1 MRSKK
6 PGTGLL
12 ITVLLM
18 LAVLQLA
25 VGLFAIFMVREYR
38 DQVEPE
44 IKAEEHVTQEDQDAI
59 ESDDAADQTDKLDEE
74 EQDDSDLEE
83 EDEEEAEDEEDEED
97 EEEDK
102 DYVMMTVQAP
112 DNYAAVRAGR
122 GTSYK
127 EVGRIVNGNKVAL
140 TDLKNGWYKIA
151 KGKYK
156 GYYTHQSSF
165 VAG

>member
-1 MRSKK
+1 MRSNK
-6 PGTGLL
+6 PKTGLL

-38 DQVEPE
+38 NQVEPE
-44 IKAEEHVTQEDQDAI
+44 IKAEEHVTQEDQDAL
-59 ESDDAADQTDKLDEE
+59 ESDDAADQTDKLDAE

-83 EDEEEAEDEEDEED
+83 EDEEEAEDEKEED

>member
-1 MRSKK
+1 MRSNK
-6 PGTGLL
+6 PKTGLL

-38 DQVEPE
+38 DQIEPE
-44 IKAEEHVTQEDQDAI
+44 IKAEKHVTQEDQDAI

-74 EQDDSDLEE
+74 EQDDSDLE
-83 EDEEEAEDEEDEED
+83 EDEEDEED

-122 GTSYK
+122 GTSYE

>member
-1 MRSKK
+1 MRSNK
-6 PGTGLL
+6 PKTGLL

-25 VGLFAIFMVREYR
+25 VGLFAIFMVRTYR

-44 IKAEEHVTQEDQDAI
+44 TKVEDYVPQDDQDA
-59 ESDDAADQTDKLDEE
+59 L
-74 EQDDSDLEE
+74 
-83 EDEEEAEDEEDEED
+83 EDEEDEDEDD
-97 EEEDK
+97 EEEK
-102 DYVMMTVQAP
+102 DYVTMTVQAP
-112 DNYAAVRAGR
+112 DNYAAVRTGR
-122 GTSYK
+122 GTTYE
-127 EVGRIVNGNKVAL
+127 EVGRIMNGHKVAL

-156 GYYTHQSSF
+156 GYYTHQSSY

>member
-1 MRSKK
+1 MRSNK
-6 PGTGLL
+6 PKTGLL

-25 VGLFAIFMVREYR
+25 VGLFAIFMVRTYR

-44 IKAEEHVTQEDQDAI
+44 TKVEDYAPQDDQDALEDEDVI
-59 ESDDAADQTDKLDEE
+59 EQEPNVDD
-74 EQDDSDLEE
+74 QDDSDLDDEDE
-83 EDEEEAEDEEDEED
+83 DDEDDDDEEE
-97 EEEDK
+97 K
-102 DYVMMTVQAP
+102 DYVTMTVQAP
-112 DNYAAVRAGR
+112 DNYAAVRTGR
-122 GTSYK
+122 GTTYE
-127 EVGRIVNGNKVAL
+127 EVGRIMNGHKVAL

-156 GYYTHQSSF
+156 GYYTHQSSY